1 MPREIRT
8 YPVYARIGAA
18 ILLYVTLA
26 EADEM
31 VRNGSAERIQRRGLA
46 LRLTG
51 HKFDG
56 AIGQVRDTSCYMG
69 ERVIHA
75 NACGDPRAMGMVQA
89 WAPNHAG
96 LSPVSMR

>member
-1 MPREIRT
+1 
-8 YPVYARIGAA
+8 
-18 ILLYVTLA
+18 
-26 EADEM
+26 M
-31 VRNGSAERIQRRGLA
+31 VRNGSAARIHGRGLA

-51 HKFDG
+51 HKFD
-56 AIGQVRDTSCYMG
+56 AEIGQVRDTSCYMG

-96 LSPVSMR
+96 LCPVSML